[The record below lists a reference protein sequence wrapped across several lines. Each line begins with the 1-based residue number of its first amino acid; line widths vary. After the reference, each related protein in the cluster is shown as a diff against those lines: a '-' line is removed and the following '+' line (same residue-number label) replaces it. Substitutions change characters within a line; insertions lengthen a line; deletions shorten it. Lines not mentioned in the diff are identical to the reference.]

1 MSLSLRSLIDQK
13 FESFPSGM
21 TYCGYCQ
28 RVKQLLT
35 QLGATFK
42 VLELDE
48 MSKKPTKSLS
58 LNLDCQDAGKTVMIM
73 GLINNFAKAHVA
85 DWSYV
90 LSKMSAE
97 SGGMFCQRSVQH
109 SRYSPHGE
117 SFLDAARLL
126 RNVVAQSHDLLQS
139 TC

>member
-1 MSLSLRSLIDQK
+1 MLPKTEYGLGLR
-13 FESFPSGM
+13 
-21 TYCGYCQ
+21 
-28 RVKQLLT
+28 R
-35 QLGATFK
+35 
-42 VLELDE
+42 
-48 MSKKPTKSLS
+48 
-58 LNLDCQDAGKTVMIM
+58 
-73 GLINNFAKAHVA
+73 VA

-126 RNVVAQSHDLLQS
+126 RNVVAQSHDLLKS